1 MSPRICGFVILRTF
15 KKSSI
20 AQCPPLECIYIT
32 MCAVEGLT
40 LHFIY
45 QRLDYFLKL
54 PVHIPHPLPLP
65 SPAPY
70 PSLPPSPPPVWAQA
84 KHHEFW
90 IWAGGPCSVC
100 VEYLVMK
107 YVWKHIAYIQLASSF
122 HPHARLTWAET
133 ETSIIPCRIL
143 FIYHVYHDNASSTEN
158 ES

>member
-54 PVHIPHPLPLP
+54 PAHPQPPTPPLP
-65 SPAPY
+65 
-70 PSLPPSPPPVWAQA
+70 PPPTPLPTRMGTSQTPWVLNMS
-84 KHHEFW
+84 
-90 IWAGGPCSVC
+90 GGGQRVC

-143 FIYHVYHDNASSTEN
+143 FIYHVYYNNTSSHRGR
-158 ES
+158 